1 MSVQRLK
8 LIKYVSIYPTKQI
21 GEMLKKKKTKPQ
33 NAEKNKEVA
42 NIRQEKTAE
51 AFPHLQ
57 ALLDLL
63 LCWTN
68 QR

>member
-21 GEMLKKKKTKPQ
+21 EEMLKKKTKPQ

-51 AFPHLQ
+51 ACPHLQ